1 MRLLRKKIG
10 HKNFR
15 VVFLA
20 ATLVETLVQN
30 CGVRFHQAL
39 ASDKFMEE
47 MKGVIKV
54 IMAHSCYLLHQQCC
68 FFGDTHM
75 QRSSE
80 TCGPAWV
87 PVGEPSLLV
96 VGTGCFNEGLL
107 LALLMCTLR

>member
-1 MRLLRKKIG
+1 VRLLRKKIG

-54 IMAHSCYLLHQQCC
+54 IMPHSC
-68 FFGDTHM
+68 
-75 QRSSE
+75 
-80 TCGPAWV
+80 
-87 PVGEPSLLV
+87 
-96 VGTGCFNEGLL
+96 
-107 LALLMCTLR
+107 

>member
-1 MRLLRKKIG
+1 MRLLREKIG

-54 IMAHSCYLLHQQCC
+54 IMPHSCYLLHQQCC
-68 FFGDTHM
+68 LCRTTHT
-75 QRSSE
+75 QRRSE
-80 TCGPAWV
+80 TCAD
-87 PVGEPSLLV
+87 EPSLRK
-96 VGTGCFNEGLL
+96 GCFNEGLL
-107 LALLMCTLR
+107 SLLL

>member
-54 IMAHSCYLLHQQCC
+54 IIPQSCY
-68 FFGDTHM
+68 THM
-75 QRSSE
+75 QPSSE
-80 TCGPAWV
+80 TCGSALGPAFRR
-87 PVGEPSLLV
+87 PCGM
-96 VGTGCFNEGLL
+96 GCLNEGLL
-107 LALLMCTLR
+107 LLLLLLL